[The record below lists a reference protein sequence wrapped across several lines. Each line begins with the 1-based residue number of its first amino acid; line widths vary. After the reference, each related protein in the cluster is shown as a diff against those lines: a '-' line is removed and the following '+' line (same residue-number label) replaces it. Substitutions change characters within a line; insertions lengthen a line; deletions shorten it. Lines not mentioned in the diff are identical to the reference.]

1 MGWALV
7 NKQFINERLLLINSF
22 LKELQELAALDKNS
36 FLSEKRNVA
45 AAESF
50 LRRTLEAI
58 FDIGR
63 HILAKTDHIE
73 LSIEYKSIAR
83 GLIKFGIVD
92 KKLGG
97 TLIQMAGYRNRLVHM
112 YNIICDEELYQVIQL
127 NTKDKENPFSE
138 VKKYLNSLKNED

>member
-1 MGWALV
+1 MI

-22 LKELQELAALDKNS
+22 LNELQELATLDQNS
-36 FLSEKRNVA
+36 FLSQKRNVA

-73 LSIEYKSIAR
+73 LSTEYKSIAK
-83 GLIKFGIVD
+83 GLVEIGIVD
-92 KKLGG
+92 KKLGE

-112 YNIICDEELYQVIQL
+112 YNIISDEELYQVIQS
-127 NTKDKENPFSE
+127 NIKDIENFVSE
-138 VKKYLNSLKNED
+138 VKKYLKNFEQKFS